1 MLISRA
7 FFGGPGGGGREV
19 ATRGWLAY
27 TDLSLIAASI
37 TNMYERDIEHSCSIL
52 PTLQRAGSTWCER
65 TAANADRLEQD
76 VD

>member
-7 FFGGPGGGGREV
+7 FFGGPGGGGEGGCN
-19 ATRGWLAY
+19 TRLAY
-27 TDLSLIAASI
+27 TDWSLIAASI